1 MDHTMHPELDN
12 VLQSLLLNGYSV
24 FSLIDDIL
32 AHDRNREDQRIML
45 LRGGVER
52 DVADICARLLGYDPT
67 SASVSAWAR
76 GVVQMTQRSAVEENI
91 SEERGSHS
99 TADHRLSLQKFFG
112 KVQSKNCRRG
122 ATIDVLPD
130 NAFLEIFDFCLREP
144 ITTQNRMQVFQR
156 MKKWQILV
164 QVCQRWRRTIFASPQ
179 RLDLHLSCSYGT
191 PVRQNLGFWPAT
203 LPLTIDYPGRI
214 DFVYDMGLAPEDED
228 NVLAALRHASRV
240 HRIDILASGPLLKC
254 MVTVMQKPFPALIHL
269 DLNWDTKVLPARG
282 APILPD
288 GRFLG
293 GTAPRLQYLRLKC
306 VSFPY
311 LPTFLLSARNLVTLK
326 LKDIYQNG
334 YISPEAMVE
343 GLAVLTRLK
352 TLSISFRSGTSPP
365 DQMGGRP
372 DPPIRIIL
380 PALTAFHYIGRCEY
394 LEDFL
399 AQIDTPQLC
408 DLRIEYFKRQ
418 IQATPGQ
425 LSRFVDRTEN
435 LKPDQFSRAK
445 ATFFYEDIYVKFD
458 CPQGSH
464 RKARLSLSISGQ
476 AWLDAQVPC
485 VAHVL
490 CQLVPLFSN
499 VDHLDAHGDHVHSR
513 EMGITDWLPFF
524 RLFAAVKTLHLSG
537 GVAAYIASALEDAA
551 DPEDMITDV
560 FPVLR
565 LIWLDEAAEDED
577 EDGPMGSIEQFLS
590 MRQLSDHPV
599 TVVDTEDE
607 FDRRR

>member
-32 AHDRNREDQRIML
+32 AHDRNRQEDQRIML

-52 DVADICARLLGYDPT
+52 DAADICARLLGHDPT
-67 SASVSAWAR
+67 SASVFAWAH
-76 GVVQMTQRSAVEENI
+76 GVQTTQRSAVEEKI
-91 SEERGSHS
+91 GEERGPHS
-99 TADHRLSLQKFFG
+99 TADHRLSLQNNFG
-112 KVQSKNCRRG
+112 RVQSKDHRRG

-144 ITTQNRMQVFQR
+144 NTTRNRMQVVQH

-191 PVRQNLGFWPAT
+191 PVRQNLGFWPAS
-203 LPLTIDYPGRI
+203 LPLTIDYPGRL
-214 DFVYDMGLAPEDED
+214 DSVYGMGLAPEDED
-228 NVLAALRHASRV
+228 NLNVLAALRHASRV

-254 MVTVMQKPFPALIHL
+254 MVTVMQKPFPALVHL
-269 DLNWDTKVLPARG
+269 DLKWDTKVLPARG

-288 GRFLG
+288 GRFLS

-311 LPTFLLSARNLVTLK
+311 LPTFLLSARNL
-326 LKDIYQNG
+326 
-334 YISPEAMVE
+334 EAMVE

-352 TLSISFRSGTSPP
+352 TLSISFRNGTSPP
-365 DQMGGRP
+365 DQMGSRP
-372 DPPIRIIL
+372 DPPMRITL

-399 AQIDTPQLC
+399 AQIDTPQLY

-418 IQATPGQ
+418 IQATQ

-435 LKPDQFSRAK
+435 LKLYQFSRAK
-445 ATFFYEDIYVKFD
+445 ATFFYEDIYVEFD
-458 CPQGSH
+458 CPQGNH
-464 RKARLSLSISGQ
+464 RQARLSLKILGQ

-490 CQLVPLFSN
+490 GQLVPLFSK

-513 EMGITDWLPFF
+513 EIDITDWLPFF
-524 RLFAAVKTLHLSG
+524 SLFAAVKTLHLSG
-537 GVAAYIASALEDAA
+537 GVAAYITSALEDAA

-565 LIWLDEAAEDED
+565 LIWLDKAAEDED
-577 EDGPMGSIEQFLS
+577 EDDDDEPVGSIEQFLS

-599 TVVDTEDE
+599 TVVGTEDE

>member
-1 MDHTMHPELDN
+1 MA
-12 VLQSLLLNGYSV
+12 
-24 FSLIDDIL
+24 I
-32 AHDRNREDQRIML
+32 
-45 LRGGVER
+45 
-52 DVADICARLLGYDPT
+52 
-67 SASVSAWAR
+67 
-76 GVVQMTQRSAVEENI
+76 
-91 SEERGSHS
+91 
-99 TADHRLSLQKFFG
+99 
-112 KVQSKNCRRG
+112 
-122 ATIDVLPD
+122 
-130 NAFLEIFDFCLREP
+130 
-144 ITTQNRMQVFQR
+144 
-156 MKKWQILV
+156 
-164 QVCQRWRRTIFASPQ
+164 
-179 RLDLHLSCSYGT
+179 
-191 PVRQNLGFWPAT
+191 
-203 LPLTIDYPGRI
+203 
-214 DFVYDMGLAPEDED
+214 
-228 NVLAALRHASRV
+228 
-240 HRIDILASGPLLKC
+240 
-254 MVTVMQKPFPALIHL
+254 VMQKPFPALIHL
-269 DLNWDTKVLPARG
+269 DLKWDTKVLPARG

-352 TLSISFRSGTSPP
+352 TLSISFRNGTSPP
-365 DQMGGRP
+365 DKMESRP
-372 DPPIRIIL
+372 DPPMRIIL

-399 AQIDTPQLC
+399 AQIDTPQLY

-418 IQATPGQ
+418 IQATQ

-445 ATFFYEDIYVKFD
+445 ATFFYEDIYVEFD
-458 CPQGSH
+458 CPQGS
-464 RKARLSLSISGQ
+464 RRRARLSLSILGQ
-476 AWLDAQVPC
+476 ARLDAQVPC

-490 CQLVPLFSN
+490 GQLVPLFSE

-513 EMGITDWLPFF
+513 EMDITDWLPFF

-551 DPEDMITDV
+551 DPEDMIADV

-565 LIWLDEAAEDED
+565 LIWLDEATEDEEEDDEDED
-577 EDGPMGSIEQFLS
+577 EDEPAGSIEQFLS